1 MWMNLKTILFSERG
15 QWKSNAYWVISL
27 IKKKI
32 LESK

>member
-1 MWMNLKTILFSERG
+1 MWMNLKTILFRERG

-27 IKKKI
+27 IKKI